1 MSTEGIPGSRPSL
14 PHETSAHQLNVPASR
29 ALPQATRLAGV
40 HASPSSCPKR
50 GRGMR
55 RALVYL
61 SRGCLVRIPA
71 SFLGEV
77 SMANPRITRLEER
90 ERNLER
96 MIDGMKAK
104 SWRLSDRNQS
114 WMPRNPTSTPP
125 EWWGRNEA
133 EMNRIGFEADDLQ
146 RQLDEVRAQLRSLRM
161 R

>member
-29 ALPQATRLAGV
+29 SLPQATRLPGV

-55 RALVYL
+55 RALIHL

-77 SMANPRITRLEER
+77 SMANPRITR
-90 ERNLER
+90 
-96 MIDGMKAK
+96 
-104 SWRLSDRNQS
+104 
-114 WMPRNPTSTPP
+114 
-125 EWWGRNEA
+125 
-133 EMNRIGFEADDLQ
+133 NRIGFEADDLQ